1 MATTIKLYY
10 TDRNSTY
17 KEWELI
23 PSKLLIV
30 EDIVSYLAT
39 KSALT
44 FSNIQYI
51 KNELEIGVNLD
62 LSQSYSQPKTAT
74 SFKYVSI
81 QNENEMIHYYFV
93 KKIVWRS
100 KSAVRLELV
109 MDVLNTFQE
118 GQDYEFKENTR
129 IIREHKD
136 RFDDV
141 ITSIEITT
149 ENLTQEGMLNEGDEV
164 RFFFQVGG
172 VEYTICT
179 GKFVSAIGDTITISV
194 DKGYH
199 THSVNQKITA
209 SPLSSV
215 NKYIM
220 KDNSNGYQF
229 GIFVYLINGGI
240 YRKIDNVSEGI
251 NPVLIRSKEE
261 RKIEKSSILNQDW
274 YLLYR
279 NQNDPSESQ
288 VNPVDCYLIPEN
300 TTPTDSGVV
309 ENGRVVPSWFESGKV
324 YVFNMGIGKGLTLS
338 NGYTFTSNS
347 DTRYYLIA
355 QKCGTKIAL
364 YLLDINSPERIKCS
378 YGNIEYITFSSLPI
392 AYAILNVLT
401 DKKLEDIP
409 YIDFDERLINTEE
422 YTDVD
427 SITLLDKTDAK
438 NIKLIKL
445 PYVPYNFSIEGDVLN
460 IDSSTDW
467 EIVALTQAGGGVIHA
482 LHLIDLHTKL
492 EDDISS
498 SYNPFSKLFFDEDL
512 YGASLTDLRAPISD
526 EYESKL
532 FHSDFYSPSFVYDSF
547 SMKIDLEKCDLE
559 SYIDNYS
566 TNSIKFTMTRTI
578 NSKFLFT
585 FTSYVCDKAEQNF
598 YNVMPIARNN
608 EEVLYNVPYINYIR
622 TGFNYDVKAKNTQ
635 NISNYV
641 GLGLSGAS
649 IGASLL
655 MPSVPLKI
663 AGIIGS
669 LVSMAM
675 SIKSTI
681 VSTINNDNSIKQKQ
695 EQYKNQATSVA
706 GSDDVDL
713 MSEYCENRLRYYVYT
728 PTPVMR
734 ALLNDLFF
742 YAGYSSNRMGLPNHN
757 TRVNFDYLECEASI
771 QAIASIPD
779 ECLTELVNCFKNGCT
794 YLHKTS
800 RNTNKW
806 DFKQQYENWEKWVL
820 E

>member
-149 ENLTQEGMLNEGDEV
+149 ENLTQEGMLNAGDEV

-179 GKFVSAIGDTITISV
+179 GKFVSAVGDIITISV

-199 THSVNQKITA
+199 SHKVNERITA
-209 SPLSSV
+209 TALSSI
-215 NKYIM
+215 NKYLV
-220 KDNSNGYQF
+220 KDNSNYLMF

-261 RKIEKSSILNQDW
+261 RKIEESGILNQDW

-279 NQNDPSESQ
+279 NQNEPDESL

-300 TTPTDSGVV
+300 ATYVATGTL
-309 ENGRVVPSWFESGKV
+309 ENGSIVPATLTNDYYYFRILNGES
-324 YVFNMGIGKGLTLS
+324 ITLS
-338 NGYTFTSNS
+338 NGITISGRDLWIGQVILKKQENGLISLIFTEVPLSGNVEG
-347 DTRYYLIA
+347 RNL
-355 QKCGTKIAL
+355 L
-364 YLLDINSPERIKCS
+364 YNDL
-378 YGNIEYITFSSLPI
+378 EYITLNNLPVSYGHS
-392 AYAILNVLT
+392 AT
-401 DKKLEDIP
+401 IP
-409 YIDFDERLINTEE
+409 DTFTYDETWTG
-422 YTDVD
+422 TDVKVMID
-427 SITLLDKTDAK
+427 SVNSLDRTDAQ

-445 PYVPYNFSIEGDVLN
+445 PYCPSNLTASGDTLDIEDTEWDYEEVGPVGH
-460 IDSSTDW
+460 
-467 EIVALTQAGGGVIHA
+467 EIHA
-482 LHLIDLHTKL
+482 LRLHDLNTKL
-492 EDDISS
+492 ENYISS

-547 SMKIDLEKCDLE
+547 AMKIDLEKCDLE

-608 EEVLYNVPYINYIR
+608 DEVLYNVPYINWIR
-622 TGFNYDVKAKNTQ
+622 TGYNYEIKAKNVQ
-635 NISNYV
+635 NISNFV
-641 GLGLSGAS
+641 GLGLSTAGTLGAL
-649 IGASLL
+649 AFA
-655 MPSVPLKI
+655 PAPLKV
-663 AGIIGS
+663 AGIIAG
-669 LVSMAM
+669 LVSMGM
-675 SIKSTI
+675 SIKTTI
-681 VSTINNDNSIKQKQ
+681 VSTINNDNAIKQKQ

-734 ALLNDLFF
+734 SLLNDLFF